1 MTFGFL
7 LRRGLAAGAAAG
19 VVAAAVIWLLVE
31 PVLRR
36 ALALEESAMA
46 HGGQHEEPL
55 VSRGAQVVGGLLT
68 TTVVGVLFGVVFAV
82 VFARVRHRLPA
93 TTDLGR
99 SVLLAALG
107 FGVFSLLPAVKY
119 PANPPGVGNPGTVT
133 ERTLLYVLSILMG
146 LLVLTV
152 VTLVHRA
159 LSGSRLRPA
168 QVVGVDALVAAA
180 GVVAVLALLPS
191 SPDPIPAD
199 VPADLLWD
207 FRLASLAQL
216 ASMWATL
223 GLAFGLLLE
232 ARAGRTAVPAP
243 GSAPLQASA
252 GVR

>member
-1 MTFGFL
+1 MTLGFL

-19 VVAAAVIWLLVE
+19 VVAAGVVWLVVE

-36 ALALEESAMA
+36 ALALEEPAMA
-46 HGGQHEEPL
+46 HGGHHDEPL

-68 TTVVGVLFGVVFAV
+68 TAVVGVLVGVVFAV
-82 VFARVRHRLPA
+82 VFARVRHRLSGG
-93 TTDLGR
+93 TDFGR
-99 SVLLAALG
+99 SVLLAVLG

-119 PANPPGVGNPGTVT
+119 PANPPGVGNSATVT
-133 ERTLLYVLSILMG
+133 ERTLLYALSILMG

-152 VTLVHRA
+152 VTMVHRA
-159 LSGSRLRPA
+159 LGGRRLRPA
-168 QVVGVDALVAAA
+168 QVVGIDAVVAAA
-180 GVVAVLALLPS
+180 GIVAVLALLPPT
-191 SPDPIPAD
+191 PDAIPAD

-223 GLAFGLLLE
+223 GLVFGLLLD
-232 ARAGRTAVPAP
+232 ARAEQAAVPEP
-243 GSAPLQASA
+243 GSTALHASP